1 MCELPAGTTRMKVSE
16 ITVKNLADYLKL
28 EYQSLAEEEILELAT
43 FLQASQSFISDYTGL
58 TSTQINTH
66 ETFVI
71 AVYVL
76 VQDMYDNRSYYIDKN
91 NLNRVVEAILG
102 MHSVNLL

>member
-1 MCELPAGTTRMKVSE
+1 MKVSD

-28 EYQSLAEEEILELAT
+28 DYQSFSEEEILELAT
-43 FLQASQSFISDYTGL
+43 FLQVAQSFISDYTGL
-58 TSTQINTH
+58 TLEQVDSH
-66 ETFVI
+66 ESFVI

-76 VQDMYDNRSYYIDKN
+76 VQDMYDNRNFYVDKS
-91 NLNRVVEAILG
+91 NLNRVVEMILG

>member
-1 MCELPAGTTRMKVSE
+1 MKVSE
-16 ITVKNLADYLKL
+16 IAVKNLADYLKL
-28 EYQSLAEEEILELAT
+28 DYQSLSEEEILELAA

-58 TSTQINTH
+58 TPTQIDAH

-76 VQDMYDNRSYYIDKN
+76 AQDMYDNRTLYVDKS
-91 NLNRVVEAILG
+91 NLNRVVETILG

>member
-1 MCELPAGTTRMKVSE
+1 MKVSE

-28 EYQSLAEEEILELAT
+28 DYQSLSEEEILELAA

-58 TSTQINTH
+58 TPTQIDTR
-66 ETFVI
+66 ESFVI

-76 VQDMYDNRSYYIDKN
+76 VQDMYDNRTLYVDKS
-91 NLNRVVEAILG
+91 NLNRVVETILG

>member
-1 MCELPAGTTRMKVSE
+1 MYVLKVSE

-28 EYQSLAEEEILELAT
+28 DYQSLSEEEILELAA

-58 TSTQINTH
+58 TPTQIDAH

-76 VQDMYDNRSYYIDKN
+76 AQDMYDNRTLYIDKS
-91 NLNRVVEAILG
+91 NLNRVVETILG

>member
-1 MCELPAGTTRMKVSE
+1 MKVSE

-28 EYQSLAEEEILELAT
+28 DYQSLSEEAILE
-43 FLQASQSFISDYTGL
+43 ASQSFISDYTGL
-58 TSTQINTH
+58 TPTQIDAH

-76 VQDMYDNRSYYIDKN
+76 AQDMYDNRTLYIDKS
-91 NLNRVVEAILG
+91 NLNRVVETILG

>member
-1 MCELPAGTTRMKVSE
+1 MTNKGEIFLKVSE

-28 EYQSLAEEEILELAT
+28 DYQSLSEEEILELAT
-43 FLQASQSFISDYTGL
+43 FLQAAQRFIADCTGL
-58 TSTQINTH
+58 SDDKIDEN
-66 ETFVI
+66 ETFVL

-76 VQDMYDNRSYYIDKN
+76 VQDMYDNRTLYVDKS
-91 NLNRVVEAILG
+91 NLNRVVEMILG